1 MEQQILDFILKI
13 NSPELQAKLFGI
25 KLLFLSVTG
34 FFIAVIVI
42 ALARTPYISLSMI
55 GDAVEIATF
64 RPFGFPKMR
73 RRWQKIMQRL
83 DADDEAEYKL
93 AIIEADTLLDEML
106 KKMRLAGNNV
116 DERLE
121 KVTLFMLTSVE
132 ELKVAHRT
140 RSSIVYD
147 VDYRLSLQEARRVL
161 LAYQKAF
168 EQLDFFH

>member
-1 MEQQILDFILKI
+1 
-13 NSPELQAKLFGI
+13 
-25 KLLFLSVTG
+25 
-34 FFIAVIVI
+34 
-42 ALARTPYISLSMI
+42 
-55 GDAVEIATF
+55 
-64 RPFGFPKMR
+64 
-73 RRWQKIMQRL
+73 MQRL

-121 KVTLFMLTSVE
+121 KVTLFMLPSVE

>member
-55 GDAVEIATF
+55 GDAVVIATF

-121 KVTLFMLTSVE
+121 KVTLFMLPSVE

>member
-83 DADDEAEYKL
+83 DADDESEHKL
-93 AIIEADTLLDEML
+93 AIIEADALLDEML
-106 KKMRLAGNNV
+106 KRMKLAGDTV
-116 DERLE
+116 DDRLG
-121 KVTLFMLTSVE
+121 KVNSLMIPSIE
-132 ELKVAHRT
+132 ELKIAHQKRN
-140 RSSIVYD
+140 SIVYD
-147 VDYRLSLQEARRVL
+147 VDYRLNLQETRRVL
-161 LAYQKAF
+161 LAYQKAL
-168 EQLDFFH
+168 EDLDLFR